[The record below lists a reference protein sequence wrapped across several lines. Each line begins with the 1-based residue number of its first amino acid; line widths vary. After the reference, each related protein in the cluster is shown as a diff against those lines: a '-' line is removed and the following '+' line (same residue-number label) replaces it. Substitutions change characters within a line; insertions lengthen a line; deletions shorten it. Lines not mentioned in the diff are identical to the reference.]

1 MKRPTVIDR
10 ALLDRVSEEARRS
23 PRRRKNHNFHPTEAH
38 ASSRLLN
45 AIEPDSYIRPHRHLE
60 PTKDETLIAVRG
72 RLGVVFFD
80 EAGNVTGHAVISP
93 EGEAI
98 GANIP
103 DSVYHT
109 VLALEPGSIFFEAK
123 AGPYRPI
130 IEEEK
135 APWAPAEGDP
145 LVSAYLAG
153 LARLFRG

>member
-1 MKRPTVIDR
+1 MKTPTVIDR
-10 ALLDRVSEEARRS
+10 ALLDGMTEAAREN
-23 PRRRKNHNFHPTEAH
+23 PRRRKNLNFHPTEAH

-45 AIEPDSYIRPHRHLE
+45 AIEPDSYVRPHRHLE
-60 PTKDETLIAVRG
+60 PAKDETLIAVRG

-80 EAGNVTGHAVISP
+80 EAGNITCHTVVSP

-98 GANIP
+98 GADIP
-103 DSVYHT
+103 DGVYHT

-130 IEEEK
+130 TEEEK

-145 LVSAYLAG
+145 E
-153 LARLFRG
+153 AREFLERMQQALGA